1 MQTGRLIVIVIIIV
15 VLALALGAT
24 IGYSFL
30 TGRTST
36 TTKTQIYTATTSVL
50 VGNSSTTSSSSESF
64 QTAYNLTFTAGGNI
78 TACCVSGVR
87 GYNTTIVT
95 NNTTLTFTDLVTT
108 SVGDYTVG
116 AQLFFPISINYS
128 GSWNLV
134 YWVEYA
140 SGVLNDVKGNLNGSG
155 NYQTA
160 ITFYVVGYGGAT
172 LCANATKL
180 DNSQNNLTL
189 SVLGS
194 GNSTTASNPM
204 VEVCETM
211 GV

>member
-1 MQTGRLIVIVIIIV
+1 MRLEMQTRQVVALVIVTVI
-15 VLALALGAT
+15 ALALGAT
-24 IGYSFL
+24 IEYSFF

-36 TTKTQIYTATTSVL
+36 ITTTETYTVTTSLL
-50 VGNSSTTSSSSESF
+50 VGNSPTTTSSSESF

-108 SVGDYTVG
+108 SAGDYTVG

-140 SGVLNDVKGNLNGSG
+140 SGVLNNVKGESEWFRKLSDDNN
-155 NYQTA
+155 
-160 ITFYVVGYGGAT
+160 I
-172 LCANATKL
+172 LCCGLWRGDIMRKCNKIR
-180 DNSQNNLTL
+180 
-189 SVLGS
+189 
-194 GNSTTASNPM
+194 
-204 VEVCETM
+204 
-211 GV
+211 